1 MQLCYLDESGTPELP
16 GNTSH
21 YVLAGL
27 AIPVWQWKTCDK
39 EIATIRVK
47 YGVEGAE
54 LHAGWVLRPY
64 LEQKKIV
71 GFDAMTYVQRRQ
83 EVEQWRRAE
92 SIRLQKLPKNRPYRQ
107 ARKTFRKTEPYVHL
121 TWKERKALALD
132 LAQCIANWGFARL
145 FAECVDKIKFVP
157 TKAAPT
163 PDEDALEQVVS
174 RFEHYLGAISSS
186 GEFRHG
192 LLIHDNNETV
202 AKKHT
207 QIIQKFHAAGTLWTD
222 ITHIIETPLFVNSEL
237 TSMVQIADLCSYAL
251 RRYLENK
258 ETALF
263 DLIFQ
268 RADRRDNRVVGV
280 RHFTAPGCKC
290 KICSSRLIKKKGLFG
305 FIKPATS

>member
-27 AIPVWQWKTCDK
+27 AIPVWHWKTCDQ
-39 EIATIRVK
+39 EIAKIRVD
-47 YGVEGAE
+47 YGVEGME
-54 LHAGWVLRPY
+54 LHTAWILRPY
-64 LEQKKIV
+64 LEQRKIPN
-71 GFDAMTYVQRRQ
+71 FDGLTYIQRRQ
-83 EVEQWRRAE
+83 AVEQWRRAE
-92 SIRLQKLPKNRPYRQ
+92 LLRLQKLPKNQPFRQ
-107 ARKTFRKTEPYVHL
+107 ARKTFRKTEAYIHL
-121 TWKERKALALD
+121 TWNERKALTME
-132 LAQCIANWGFARL
+132 LANCVANWGFARL
-145 FAECVDKIKFVP
+145 FAECVDKITFTA

-186 GEFRHG
+186 STYPVHG

-207 QIIQKFHAAGTLWTD
+207 EIMQKFHRAGTLWTD
-222 ITHIIETPLFVNSEL
+222 ITHIMETPLFVNSEL

-251 RRYLENK
+251 RRYLENQQ
-258 ETALF
+258 TDLF

-268 RADRRDNRVVGV
+268 RADQRAGRVVGV
-280 RHFTAPGCKC
+280 RHFTKTRCSC
-290 KICSSRLIKKKGLFG
+290 KICQSRGWSSG
-305 FIKPATS
+305 P